1 MLMKQIKTDL
11 KENIYEIQFHLRIA
25 KAVRKNRALN
35 EKSYIGVS
43 YQPKVE
49 HW

>member
-1 MLMKQIKTDL
+1 MKQIKTDL
-11 KENIYEIQFHLRIA
+11 KANINEIQFHLKIA
-25 KAVRKNRALN
+25 KTVRKNRALN

-49 HW
+49 H